1 MLERIIPAMTVT
13 SLCLLIVMLNIITPA
28 SAGPFGVLVI
38 FVSAYLS
45 LLGILTYFLVGA
57 SRVITYLSV
66 VFMTRKPFRRLTLKR
81 SYYFSTIIAVSPV
94 MLIGLQSVGAVSI
107 YSFLLLIVFVVIG
120 CLYISKIVR

>member
-1 MLERIIPAMTVT
+1 MLERIIPAMTIT

-28 SAGPFGVLVI
+28 SAGPFGVLLI
-38 FVSAYLS
+38 FISAYLS
-45 LLGILTYFLVGA
+45 LLGILTYLLVGV

-66 VFMTRKPFRRLTLKR
+66 VFMTRKPFERLTLKR
-81 SYYFSTIIAVSPV
+81 SYYFSTVVAAAPV
-94 MLIGLQSVGAVSI
+94 MLIGLQSVGAVSV